1 MKKLFA
7 IAIAAS
13 MLSGLYGLTLGLG
26 VAYEDVAEDGRYL
39 CIKGDARVPIMPIV
53 DWRAGL
59 LSVML
64 PENAKSLHLGTGIS
78 SDLLIKFPMPASFQ
92 PYLVMGFWFDMG
104 LEDEQLDYM
113 TFALKAG
120 LGGEMGFGGFNAY
133 LEGGLNKFTYTKD
146 ADPSTT
152 NPIYVQLGVTFP
164 LGM

>member
-39 CIKGDARVPIMPIV
+39 CIKGDARIPVLPV
-53 DWRAGL
+53 LDWRVGL
-59 LSVML
+59 LNVML
-64 PENAKSLHLGTGIS
+64 PDGGKAINFGTDVS

-92 PYLVMGFWFDMG
+92 PYLVLGVWFNMG
-104 LEDEQLDYM
+104 LEDEPLDYM
-113 TFALKAG
+113 NLALKAG

-152 NPIYVQLGVTFP
+152 NPIYVQLGITFP
-164 LGM
+164 LGL

>member
-13 MLSGLYGLTLGLG
+13 MLSGLYGLSLGLG

-39 CIKGDARVPIMPIV
+39 CIKGDMRVPLLPIV
-53 DWRAGL
+53 DLRGGL
-59 LSVML
+59 LNVML
-64 PENAKSLHLGTGIS
+64 PDGGKAINFGTCVS

-92 PYLVMGFWFDMG
+92 PYLVLGVWFNLG
-104 LEDEQLDYM
+104 LEDAPLDYM
-113 TFALKAG
+113 NFNLKAG

-133 LEGGLNKFTYTKD
+133 LEGGLHNFTYTKD

-164 LGM
+164 VGM